1 MLVAEDRVAAE
12 GGLTCPGGV
21 VVAVVVQ
28 LPPDQHHHRPSA
40 VLQAE
45 EEEEDLDRVGE
56 DPAQD
61 QGREEEEEE
70 RPQPLAVL
78 PSEPPLVAVYLV
90 LAPAPLRRMRKPS
103 TRN

>member
-1 MLVAEDRVAAE
+1 M
-12 GGLTCPGGV
+12 
-21 VVAVVVQ
+21 VAVVVQ

-40 VLQAE
+40 VLQAEE